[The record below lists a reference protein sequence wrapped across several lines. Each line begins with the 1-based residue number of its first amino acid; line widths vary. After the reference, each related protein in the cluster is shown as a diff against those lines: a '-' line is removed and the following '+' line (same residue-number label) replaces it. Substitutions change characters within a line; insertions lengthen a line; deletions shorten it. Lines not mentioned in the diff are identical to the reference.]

1 MTYDFFFHLVILNQ
15 VISNKK
21 IYRLLEKDLKSVK
34 GQLFLSINL
43 LDYNHVCNLFLVK
56 NDKSLHSHQ
65 KVFSK
70 KLLAFA
76 KSINKVRC
84 DPKTVIFSFSKYNLA
99 KQEES
104 LLSKGLQFSLLPT
117 EIEYADFILPFELL
131 YRDIKSEEVQSEN
144 LNVLKNK

>member
-56 NDKSLHSHQ
+56 NDKSLRSHQ

>member
-1 MTYDFFFHLVILNQ
+1 MKDQ
-15 VISNKK
+15 
-21 IYRLLEKDLKSVK
+21 LL
-34 GQLFLSINL
+34 LSINL

-56 NDKSLHSHQ
+56 NEKSLRSHQ
-65 KVFSK
+65 KVLSK

-76 KSINKVRC
+76 KSINKVVC
-84 DPKTVIFSFSKYNLA
+84 DPKTVIFSFSKYNLT

-104 LLSKGLQFSLLPT
+104 LLAKGLQFSVLPT